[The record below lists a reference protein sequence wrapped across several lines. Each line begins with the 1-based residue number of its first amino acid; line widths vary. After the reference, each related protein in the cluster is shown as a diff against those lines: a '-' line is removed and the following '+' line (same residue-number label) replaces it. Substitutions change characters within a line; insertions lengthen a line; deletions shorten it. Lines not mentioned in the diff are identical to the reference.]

1 VQPAAY
7 PCLVMAS
14 LTFFVGAYHLFFFA
28 SGRRQ
33 VIHLWFALLCL
44 AVGMYD
50 VFSMGLYNSMSLTQG
65 LIWQRLQLQAVDFIS
80 VFLIGFVVTYTQR
93 SRSRLLPISAAWF
106 ALLFILSFLLSPALT
121 LSPLHPDVKN
131 IDIPGFLRVTYNEGQ
146 LGLLYQ
152 GEIASALGL
161 YAYLTVLLIRR
172 YLATR
177 MKGLLVVVCGMC
189 VYFLGAINDTFVASE
204 IYSFVYV
211 SEYAFMIPVFS
222 MFLVLIRDLA
232 SLYHAIEKANAT
244 LEARV
249 EERTVEI
256 RKLNEDLRRLAEL
269 DPLTGIYNRRFF
281 GEYLDI
287 ELRRARNL
295 QEHRVARLDGANE
308 MNFGLAMIDID
319 HFKVVNDTWGHP
331 AGDRA
336 LVEVV
341 RVIQGVI
348 FSRDVF
354 CRFGGEEFVILFT
367 RTSREGIVQA
377 IEKIR
382 RKVQEHVIALT
393 DDGRTTRLTLSIG
406 VVIFEEVPGLTTQQ
420 LLRVADS
427 RLLSA
432 KKAGRNVAVYE

>member
-1 VQPAAY
+1 
-7 PCLVMAS
+7 MAS
-14 LTFFVGAYHLFFFA
+14 ITFFVGAFYLILYF

-33 VIHLWFALLCL
+33 TVHLWFALMSI

-50 VFSMGLYNSMSLTQG
+50 VFSTGLYDSTSVAQG
-65 LIWQRLQLQAVDFIS
+65 FIWQQLQLQAVDFIS
-80 VFLIGFVVTYTQR
+80 VFLVGFVVVYTQR
-93 SRSRLLPISAAWF
+93 PRSRVLPVSAAWY
-106 ALLFILSFLLSPALT
+106 ALLLILSFVLSRELT
-121 LSPLHPDVKN
+121 FSPLYPEVKN
-131 IDIPGFLRVTYNEGQ
+131 VDIPGLLRVTYNEARI
-146 LGLLYQ
+146 GLLYQ
-152 GEIASALGL
+152 IEIVSSLGL
-161 YAYLTVLLIRR
+161 YAYMTVLLIRR

-177 MKGLLVVVCGMC
+177 VKGPLVVVCGMFA
-189 VYFLGAINDTFVASE
+189 YFLGAINDTLVGLGV
-204 IYSFVYV
+204 YSSVYV
-211 SEYAFMIPVFS
+211 SEYAFMIPVLS
-222 MFLVLIRDLA
+222 MFFVLIRDLG
-232 SLYHAIEKANAT
+232 SLYDAIERANAT

-256 RKLNEDLRRLAEL
+256 RRLNDDLRRLAEL

-295 QEHRVARLDGANE
+295 QEHRVAKLEGVND

-319 HFKVVNDTWGHP
+319 HFKRVNDTWGHP
-331 AGDRA
+331 AGDKA

-341 RVIQGVI
+341 RVIQSVI
-348 FSRDVF
+348 FSRDIF

-367 RTSREGIVQA
+367 RTSRDGIVQA

-382 RKVQEHVIALT
+382 KTVHDQVITVT
-393 DDGRTTRLTLSIG
+393 DDGRTTKLTLSIG
-406 VVIFEEVPGLTTQQ
+406 VVIFEEVPGVTTQQ
-420 LLRVADS
+420 LLRVADN